1 MNNYSIPDIIDEVKS
16 GIIQIVHEKNGVQ
29 LSSGTGFMANGYLV
43 TNYHVIYNS
52 SSDSEIIFRKC
63 SNNSVKE
70 LMRVENSKDIEL
82 YYTEVGIG
90 IEKENN
96 DYLVLKLPK
105 LANQNLYNFQLD
117 SHKNKRIGEQI
128 LFLGYHFGQDR
139 ITAHNGFISSF
150 YQSNNVDVIQI
161 DGSINNGASGS
172 PLIDPITKKVIGIV
186 TRKEDGF
193 TKIFKQIEKIISQNN
208 ELSSSMPS
216 NTLQILGSKSLVDIP
231 MQVKE
236 INSSLLELMKQ
247 IKRSANVGIGY
258 AFSVEQ
264 LMKEN
269 CFIID

>member
-16 GIIQIVHEKNGVQ
+16 GIIQIVHEKNGSQ
-29 LSSGTGFMANGYLV
+29 ISCGTGFMANGYLV
-43 TNYHVIYNS
+43 TNFHAIYDPP
-52 SSDSEIIFRKC
+52 SDSEIIFRKC
-63 SNNSVKE
+63 DNNSVKE
-70 LMRVENSKDIEL
+70 LMRVKNSKEIEL
-82 YYTEVGIG
+82 YYTKVGNG
-90 IEKENN
+90 KENN
-96 DYLVLKLPK
+96 DYLVLNLPK
-105 LANQNLYNFQLD
+105 LAHQNLYNFQLD
-117 SHKNKRIGEQI
+117 LHKNKRIGEQI
-128 LFLGYHFGQDR
+128 LFLGYHFSQVR

-150 YQSNNVDVIQI
+150 YQSEKVDIIQI

-216 NTLQILGSKSLVDIP
+216 NTLQILGSKGLVDIP

-236 INSSLLELMKQ
+236 INRSLLELMKQ

-258 AFSVEQ
+258 AFSVEE
-264 LMKEN
+264 LMDEN
-269 CFIID
+269 CFN